1 LVTWGILMSR
11 GVRIT
16 LIVLGIIVALI
27 LIFAITLYIAGGQ
40 TVDDPFTSGI
50 DVVNVPYTAPA
61 AVTWRIVGAEAA
73 DTALYAS
80 AASMAAPGDATPAAA
95 GYTQRIDPRTET
107 IDGVEVYVADVPAG
121 PVYIRVYADIDGPK
135 WSEEFLVE
143 AS

>member
-1 LVTWGILMSR
+1 MSR

-27 LIFAITLYIAGGQ
+27 LLFALTLYIAGGQ
-40 TVDDPFTSGI
+40 TVADPFTDGI
-50 DVVNVPYTAPA
+50 DVVDVPYTAPA
-61 AVTWRIVGAEAA
+61 AVTWRIVGTAAE

-80 AASMAAPGDATPAAA
+80 AAPIATPGDATPAAA
-95 GYTQRIDPRTET
+95 GYTQRIEPRTET
-107 IDGVEVYVADVPAG
+107 IDGIQVYIADVPAG
-121 PVYIRVYADIDGPK
+121 PVYIRVYADINGPK